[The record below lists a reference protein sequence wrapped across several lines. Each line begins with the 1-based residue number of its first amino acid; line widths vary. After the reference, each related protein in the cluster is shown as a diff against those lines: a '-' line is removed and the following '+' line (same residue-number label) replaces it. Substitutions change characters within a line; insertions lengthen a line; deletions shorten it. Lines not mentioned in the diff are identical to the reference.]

1 MEFISVTK
9 WDDFQHYKE
18 RNPPWIKFYTT
29 ILNDYD
35 IARLPDASKAHLF
48 AIFLLA
54 SLYNNAI
61 PADGDFIKSKINAT
75 EDIDLN
81 ILLATGIIEKNQG
94 DKENAS
100 KVQAKRLSR
109 DRGRGRV
116 RGKEETASANAY
128 RGAIL

>member
-29 ILNDYD
+29 ILNDND

-61 PADGDFIKSKINAT
+61 PADGDFIKSKINA
-75 EDIDLN
+75 
-81 ILLATGIIEKNQG
+81 K
-94 DKENAS
+94 
-100 KVQAKRLSR
+100 
-109 DRGRGRV
+109 
-116 RGKEETASANAY
+116 
-128 RGAIL
+128 